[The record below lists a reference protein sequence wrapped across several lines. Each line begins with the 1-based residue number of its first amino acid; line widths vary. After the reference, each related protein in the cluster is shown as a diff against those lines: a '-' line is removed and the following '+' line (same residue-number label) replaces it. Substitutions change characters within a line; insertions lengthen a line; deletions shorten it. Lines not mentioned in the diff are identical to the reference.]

1 MPLSRVQSCPD
12 TRTFLKPTP
21 GTRAHRSD
29 REKAIVGISP
39 RLFDRKVVSVWIP
52 APTQE
57 DTCRPTPM
65 DTTFAYKG

>member
-1 MPLSRVQSCPD
+1 MPGHTHV
-12 TRTFLKPTP
+12 LKTNA
-21 GTRAHRSD
+21 GDHTAHRSD
-29 REKAIVGISP
+29 REKANVGISP